1 MGNDNMGPVSD
12 NVKEST
18 ATEGKKDSEEN
29 GLFEKLKKE
38 VNNKAK
44 AGANRFKQGVKQ
56 GANMAYQ
63 GAKSF
68 ITECG
73 KTIQGAPTDSSK
85 NKDNTAKKLS
95 ENLPVQGHQK
105 PTPLDEIIRNKDQIR
120 PLLNKTEDIC
130 LDENWIDQRA
140 TPQKLLLVWQDTL
153 RAESELLY
161 NKLLKIKLN
170 IERSKK
176 QGWDE
181 DTIALETL
189 KAWML
194 WLHNEDMHLK
204 RKGNYGDRV
213 LITREIRGDYQ
224 NWKDLC
230 EDGTDVDFE
239 AYIEYGPWYYT
250 KDNQEHLLSLGSL
263 AGRTEKDKE

>member
-1 MGNDNMGPVSD
+1 MENDNRGPVSD

-18 ATEGKKDSEEN
+18 APGGGEDSNKN
-29 GLFEKLKKE
+29 GLDNMVKKAVIIIKE
-38 VNNKAK
+38 EGTNA
-44 AGANRFKQGVKQ
+44 FKQGTNAFKQ
-56 GANMAYQ
+56 G
-63 GAKSF
+63 
-68 ITECG
+68 ITKVG
-73 KTIQGAPTDSSK
+73 KIIQGVSADSNK
-85 NKDNTAKKLS
+85 KKDNTGKMLS

-105 PTPLDEIIRNKDQIR
+105 PTPLDEIIRNNDQIR

-161 NKLLKIKLN
+161 NNLVKIKLN
-170 IERSKK
+170 IESSKK
-176 QGWDE
+176 WHGGDK

-189 KAWML
+189 KAWMS

>member
-1 MGNDNMGPVSD
+1 MGNDNRGPVTNS
-12 NVKEST
+12 VKEST
-18 ATEGKKDSEEN
+18 APEGDTDSKEN
-29 GLFEKLKKE
+29 GLWGIKKRIKKAVQKE
-38 VNNKAK
+38 IKEAVSNTCEAVSNTGKELWQKAQNKFTGTPA
-44 AGANRFKQGVKQ
+44 
-56 GANMAYQ
+56 
-63 GAKSF
+63 
-68 ITECG
+68 
-73 KTIQGAPTDSSK
+73 DSNK
-85 NKDNTAKKLS
+85 KKDNTEKMLS

-153 RAESELLY
+153 SAESELLY
-161 NKLLKIKLN
+161 NKLAS

-176 QGWDE
+176 RLGRDE

-189 KAWML
+189 KAWMS

-250 KDNQEHLLSLGSL
+250 KDNQDHLLSLGSL
-263 AGRTEKDKE
+263 SGRTDKDKK